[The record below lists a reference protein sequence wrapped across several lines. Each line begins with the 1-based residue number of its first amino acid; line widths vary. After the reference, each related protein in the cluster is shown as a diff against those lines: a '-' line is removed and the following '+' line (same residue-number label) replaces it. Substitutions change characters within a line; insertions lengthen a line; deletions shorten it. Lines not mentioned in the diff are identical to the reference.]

1 MDSSHEQKSAGEPGN
16 QIQVRVQSLFAEI
29 KGAVTAQDFV
39 KAEAL
44 RDELLE
50 VDTMALKEII
60 ESAELIEAAKLAGID
75 QEHLLLWKE
84 FYDRLSPEET
94 SLFYYSLKNTTV
106 PAKTI
111 LTRQGK
117 LSDRLFLIEQG
128 RLAAVFRKGKENYL
142 VLQLGKGAFVGEET
156 FFGMAICTSS
166 VITQAEATLKVLE
179 KAATFD
185 WNEKAPGLYA
195 KIEAFCHEY
204 GQYEEAYDRKRQ
216 QENHFQRLTVQ
227 GQVSVDILSST
238 GKPTGHHFKAALE
251 DISCSGACFFIKSS
265 RKEGTRALLGRPL
278 KMIFSIK
285 GKTKPVEFVA
295 IGRVVKVKFH
305 LENDYSVHVQFA
317 KTLGQEK
324 IDLLQAR

>member
-1 MDSSHEQKSAGEPGN
+1 MNSFEESKSTGDPGN
-16 QIQVRVQSLFAEI
+16 KIQVKIQSLFAEI
-29 KGAVTAQDFV
+29 KRSLAVQDFV

-44 RDELLE
+44 REELLE

-75 QEHLLLWKE
+75 PEHKLLWKE
-84 FYDRLSPEET
+84 LYDRLTPEET
-94 SLFYYSLKNTTV
+94 SLFYYSLKSATV
-106 PAKTI
+106 PAKTV

-128 RLAAVFRKGKENYL
+128 RLAAVFRKGKENNL

-166 VITQAEATLKVLE
+166 VVTQSEASLKILE
-179 KAATFD
+179 KATTRD
-185 WNEKAPGLYA
+185 WDEKAPGLYA
-195 KIEAFCHEY
+195 KIEAFCCEY

-216 QENHFQRLTVQ
+216 QENHFQRLSVQ
-227 GQVSVDILSST
+227 GQVSADILSPT
-238 GKPTGHHFKAALE
+238 GKQTGHHFKAAIE

-265 RKEGTRALLGRPL
+265 RKEGARALLGRPL

-285 GKTKPVEFVA
+285 GKANPVRFGA
-295 IGRVVKVKFH
+295 IGHVIKVKFH
-305 LENDYSVHVQFA
+305 LENDYSLHVQFA
-317 KTLGQEK
+317 KNLEQEK
-324 IDLLQAR
+324 IDLLQGD